1 MQKFKYVIIG
11 GGIAGTTAAETI
23 RTKDADGSVLIIT
36 DEPYPLYSRVMLSKP
51 AFLSPKDQKA
61 NIWLKSPGWY
71 ETNHIDLISGK
82 SATALDTNAKTV
94 TVEGEIFTYEKLLL
108 ALGAHARKWT
118 VPGVD
123 KRGIYYL
130 RTLDEAKEIAVA
142 METAK
147 SVVVIGGSSVAFEA
161 IEDLLLA
168 GIAVTVIMLEK
179 YFWEPMLDEESG
191 RIVEKALTNAG
202 VKIIRQSE
210 VDEVFGDGDAEGIKL
225 KTGEK
230 INCDM
235 ILCGIGVIFP
245 AEWIKS
251 AGVNVERGIV
261 VDEYLKT
268 NVPDIWA
275 AGDVA
280 EYNDV
285 ILAGQCMAGNWMSA
299 REQGVVSGLNM
310 AGGQEVFKL
319 VSFYTSNGFGLNIA
333 FGGDI
338 RILPGRTVVSRGS
351 VELGSC
357 TKFILQGS
365 NIVGVTLVNRAYETG
380 TIVKL
385 IENRT
390 DVSAKLKELADPGF
404 DLKQLLIN

>member
-51 AFLSPKDQKA
+51 AFLSPKDQRA
-61 NIWLKSPGWY
+61 NIWLKSPEWY
-71 ETNHIDLISGK
+71 EANRIDLISGR
-82 SATALDTNAKTV
+82 SATELDINAKKV
-94 TVEGEIFTYEKLLL
+94 TVEGEIFVYEKLLL

-118 VPGVD
+118 VSGAD
-123 KRGIYYL
+123 KKGIYYL

-142 METAK
+142 MKTAK
-147 SVVVIGGSSVAFEA
+147 NAVIIGGSSVAFEA

-210 VDEVFGDGDAEGIKL
+210 VGEVYGGGNVEGIKL
-225 KTGEK
+225 KSGEK

-251 AGVNVERGIV
+251 AGINVERGIV

-268 NVPDIWA
+268 SAPDIWA
-275 AGDVA
+275 AGDIA
-280 EYNDV
+280 EYNDL
-285 ILAGQCMAGNWMSA
+285 ILAGQCMSGNWMSA

-310 AGGQEVFKL
+310 VGKKEAFKL

-338 RILPGRTVVSRGS
+338 RILPGRTVVIRGS
-351 VELGSC
+351 LELGSC
-357 TKFILQGS
+357 TRFILHGNS
-365 NIVGVTLVNRAYETG
+365 IIGVTLVNRAYETG
-380 TIVKL
+380 TIIKI

-390 DVSAKLKELADPGF
+390 DVSAKLKELADPEF